1 MDGNNKTETKK
12 RTKRQGEN
20 RKRETNE
27 KETELSVQES
37 KQNQG
42 SPELSWLGQ
51 AYLWFLLGTAAL
63 LPAPVWS

>member
-12 RTKRQGEN
+12 RTKRRGEN

-42 SPELSWLGQ
+42 NPELSWLGQ
-51 AYLWFLLGTAAL
+51 AYLWFLLGMAAL